1 MLTASVS
8 GTRNLFLSQ
17 EHSEQKPINRWL
29 SLIRRSATVIPKIH
43 LKSQSQ
49 CALWETSRIRLNIA
63 LNGAETISILYS
75 LIELLMH
82 KCSLRAHRLLL
93 SNSAPTQLPLEW
105 RINFKTSRTWSR
117 LRKARTSQIAS
128 KSRRIFLKLNLI
140 MISAIWSLYSQLTIK
155 ILMGSHS
162 GLDQRDAPLQ
172 SLLMLMI
179 LYMFH
184 SYSIALT
191 SSLQLSVSS
200 QLEMKQRWLK
210 WQLQL
215 QTKHI

>member
-1 MLTASVS
+1 
-8 GTRNLFLSQ
+8 
-17 EHSEQKPINRWL
+17 
-29 SLIRRSATVIPKIH
+29 
-43 LKSQSQ
+43 
-49 CALWETSRIRLNIA
+49 
-63 LNGAETISILYS
+63 
-75 LIELLMH
+75 
-82 KCSLRAHRLLL
+82 
-93 SNSAPTQLPLEW
+93 
-105 RINFKTSRTWSR
+105 

-128 KSRRIFLKLNLI
+128 KLRRKSLKLNLI

-179 LYMFH
+179 LSMFH

-210 WQLQL
+210 WQLQP
-215 QTKHI
+215 QAKHM